1 MRTYGPQQSL
11 RCADYRVGWVCALA
25 LELTAAK
32 AMLDTG
38 HGRPSDLEILSG
50 FDDNQYEFGQI
61 GGHNVVLA
69 VLPSGGYG
77 VAQAAL
83 AANMM
88 KRAFPKI
95 QFALLVGIGGGV
107 PSRTNDIRLGDVVV
121 STPVAG
127 YPGVLQ
133 YDLGKRGLDEDI
145 TTTGVLRKPA
155 RKALAAINVMRARYM
170 MIDNDLSGAINEALE
185 KYPRMCDDFSHPG
198 MVNDVLYRADYDHV
212 SGDDCSSCSNGMVMS
227 RRARKTNEPRIH
239 YGLIGSGNQVIKNG
253 KFRERLREKHNIL
266 CFEMEAAGALEAFEC
281 LVIRGICDYS
291 DSHKNDMW
299 QGYAALTAA
308 AYTKDLLLLIEGQVT
323 PDAMASPSPPEVEV
337 PENFSLG
344 VPAHGGNPGVRDYPQ
359 NVSVHKSQFH
369 QQQQPPITCEPPPS
383 YTQAARSFQPAPASV
398 ELPCQQPK
406 KVDIE
411 KKRADRNNSP
421 KPPVSRPPLQPIDP
435 RLRKDYGKRLVEA
448 AKAGNMPSVKRFIER
463 GGDPN
468 TTTDDWELT
477 ALHYAARM
485 GHNGLTRLLLKA
497 GANPNAKARFRND
510 TPLFEAAASG
520 HIKVVQYLLLHGA
533 DFTVHCQRGKTALH
547 AAAEKGHFACVEL
560 LVQSKADPDS
570 IDADGHTPL
579 DLAKKEDR
587 LEIVKYLQRI

>member
-1 MRTYGPQQSL
+1 MTADKGMGLLCGPTLSRLTNILQKSETPLARKRQPLNFLSNKLLLIFSSLVRIPHETAMRAYGSQQSL

-88 KRAFPKI
+88 KRAFPAI

-155 RKALAAINVMRARYM
+155 RKALAATNVMRARYM

-212 SGDDCSSCSNGMVMS
+212 SGDDCSKCSNSMMMG

-253 KFRERLREKHNIL
+253 KFRERLKEKHNIL
-266 CFEMEAAGALEAFEC
+266 CFEMEAAGALVSGGGTTISVMKFVSDFE
-281 LVIRGICDYS
+281 S
-291 DSHKNDMW
+291 
-299 QGYAALTAA
+299 
-308 AYTKDLLLLIEGQVT
+308 
-323 PDAMASPSPPEVEV
+323 
-337 PENFSLG
+337 
-344 VPAHGGNPGVRDYPQ
+344 
-359 NVSVHKSQFH
+359 
-369 QQQQPPITCEPPPS
+369 
-383 YTQAARSFQPAPASV
+383 
-398 ELPCQQPK
+398 
-406 KVDIE
+406 
-411 KKRADRNNSP
+411 
-421 KPPVSRPPLQPIDP
+421 
-435 RLRKDYGKRLVEA
+435 
-448 AKAGNMPSVKRFIER
+448 
-463 GGDPN
+463 
-468 TTTDDWELT
+468 
-477 ALHYAARM
+477 
-485 GHNGLTRLLLKA
+485 
-497 GANPNAKARFRND
+497 
-510 TPLFEAAASG
+510 SG
-520 HIKVVQYLLLHGA
+520 
-533 DFTVHCQRGKTALH
+533 
-547 AAAEKGHFACVEL
+547 
-560 LVQSKADPDS
+560 S
-570 IDADGHTPL
+570 I
-579 DLAKKEDR
+579 
-587 LEIVKYLQRI
+587 